1 MKKIIYM
8 FLATAILATSAPIFA
23 KGGVHYVRPY
33 VKKSGKFVRG
43 HLSGNHRSHVHCRK
57 NVCR

>member
-1 MKKIIYM
+1 MKNTICM
-8 FLATAILATSAPIFA
+8 FLAAAILVTSMPIFA

-43 HLSGNHRSHVHCRK
+43 HLSGNHMSHVHCRK
-57 NVCR
+57 NV

>member
-8 FLATAILATSAPIFA
+8 FLVAAILATSMPIFA

-33 VKKSGKFVRG
+33 VKKNGTYVQG
-43 HLSGNHRSHVHCRK
+43 HLSGNPGSGIHCHN
-57 NVCR
+57 NVCY